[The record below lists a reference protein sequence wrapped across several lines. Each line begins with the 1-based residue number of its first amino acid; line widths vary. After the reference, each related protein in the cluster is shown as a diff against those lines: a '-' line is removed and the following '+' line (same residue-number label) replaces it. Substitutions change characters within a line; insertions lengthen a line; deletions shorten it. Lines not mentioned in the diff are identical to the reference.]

1 MQFDNIMTK
10 PNLVSNEQKTNN
22 KKVLLVFPKSKGI
35 DVYLPKDLSK
45 YSGSDFFQLSCA
57 DIHEVEGWF
66 EDFTTDSIELWIDSI
81 IPKEHETKLII
92 GSKEEGRLRV
102 VMKPKTNRHTA
113 ILTSLMTNCIV

>member
-10 PNLVSNEQKTNN
+10 SKLVSNEQETTD

-45 YSGSDFFQLSCA
+45 YSGSDFFRLFCA

-66 EDFTTDSIELWIDSI
+66 KEFTRLNRTID
-81 IPKEHETKLII
+81 
-92 GSKEEGRLRV
+92 R
-102 VMKPKTNRHTA
+102 
-113 ILTSLMTNCIV
+113 